1 MPHACRPPPVSRPS
15 GALGVA
21 ARARLQVHARP
32 GAHLARLSVGL

>member
-21 ARARLQVHARP
+21 ARARPQVHARP